1 MQSGMYFARN
11 VLWLGNQT
19 EGTGCSPKYILPGA
33 IKWKE
38 QDGGR
43 KHSARAK
50 NERNKVEIKLTG
62 TGPIWSRY
70 QSASALINGN
80 IMIDMPNGIFKS
92 LMTEDNSRDKI
103 DHVILTHMHGDH
115 ILGLPVWAL
124 RKTKTVPPPQEGSIR
139 ICVSHGQKD
148 TLESIVRNSFS
159 TSLTEEKTGRYFRWI
174 GEDEFTLPGLKI
186 RRIPVKHGSLPDCS
200 GYLVTDGCVTVGFT
214 GDSCIC
220 DGVREIVSSAD
231 LVFCDCDLITG
242 DQKHMGINDLR
253 SLVKEYP
260 GVKIVAAH
268 LKDETR
274 SELSRLKPEGITA
287 AADGEI
293 IRVSRKT

>member
-1 MQSGMYFARN
+1 M
-11 VLWLGNQT
+11 
-19 EGTGCSPKYILPGA
+19 EILVIG
-33 IKWKE
+33 
-38 QDGGR
+38 
-43 KHSARAK
+43 SADM
-50 NERNKVEIKLTG
+50 N
-62 TGPIWSRY
+62 SRLF
-70 QSASALINGN
+70 SASYLINGSVLVD
-80 IMIDMPNGIFKS
+80 IPEGTCRELSKREIRPESVAAVLI
-92 LMTEDNSRDKI
+92 
-103 DHVILTHMHGDH
+103 THMHGDH

-139 ICVSHGQKD
+139 ICVSHAQKD